1 MEMPTI
7 SVEDAKK
14 QITDALA
21 FVTSIPTIEGE
32 LNASLEKVRT
42 GILELLTILDT
53 AENPIMTAFP
63 LLQLVETVENAAAS
77 FGKK

>member
-21 FVTSIPTIEGE
+21 FVKSIPTIEGE